1 MQNHSSVR
9 AAFGLV
15 TVLAL
20 HAGSVN
26 ALDLPTTLR
35 DVAAGN
41 PDVAARAAMV
51 EAARWRAEGTGRW
64 SSPMLEL
71 GLVNV
76 PTSGKL
82 DEDPMTM
89 RMVGLSQR
97 VALSGAPGL
106 ARRAARSHVS
116 ADSAAREQTLSVVLA
131 LALEHYAEAYYAR
144 QRFDLAV
151 AHAAAIDRLVESARA
166 RYQSGRGRL
175 DDVLQAESERARLI
189 ADRVTFQAEA
199 RTARVR
205 LDALRG
211 VATDWNDTLATPQL
225 PAPGPSPDPW
235 LAAVGPGH
243 PRLRQLDARMQG
255 YQLGAASARR
265 SVWPDLELRGSYGF
279 REPLAGLHTPQ
290 PQDDM
295 FSVEVGLMLPL
306 YGAGRE
312 GAEGREMDAMAR
324 AIAAESR
331 AAQLELRRDIL
342 DAWEAANAGERVV
355 SLLADTVL
363 VSRQQAVEAAWAAY
377 GTAHIDLWR
386 AMESTH
392 AVYREAVELTRA
404 RETLMRS
411 KARLVAASSR
421 VEGLG
426 LEWPREGGPR

>member
-1 MQNHSSVR
+1 VHNHSSIR

-15 TVLAL
+15 TVLAFL
-20 HAGSVN
+20 AGPAN
-26 ALDLPTTLR
+26 ALDLSTTLR

-41 PDVAARAAMV
+41 PDVVARAAMV

-64 SSPMLEL
+64 SSPVLEL

-76 PTSGKL
+76 PTSGRL

-116 ADSAAREQTLSVVLA
+116 ADSAAQEQALSAVFA

-144 QRFDLAV
+144 QRHDLAV
-151 AHAAAIDRLVESARA
+151 AHASAIDRLVESARA

-189 ADRVTFQAEA
+189 ADRLTFQAEA

-211 VATDWNDTLATPQL
+211 VATDWSDTLATPNL
-225 PAPGPSPDPW
+225 PAPGDSPEPW
-235 LAAVGPGH
+235 LASVGPHH

-255 YQLGAASARR
+255 YRFGATSARR
-265 SVWPDLELRGSYGF
+265 SIWPDLELRGSYGF
-279 REPLAGLHTPQ
+279 REPIVGIHSLQ
-290 PQDDM
+290 PQDDL
-295 FSVEVGLMLPL
+295 FSVGVGLMLPL

-324 AIAAESR
+324 AIAAEIR
-331 AAQLELRRDIL
+331 AAQIELRRDIL
-342 DAWEAANAGERVV
+342 EAWEAASAGERVV
-355 SLLADTVL
+355 HLLADTVL
-363 VSRQQAVEAAWAAY
+363 VSRQQAVEAAWASY

-392 AVYREAVELTRA
+392 AMYREAVELTRA

-411 KARLVAASSR
+411 KARLVAASGR
-421 VEGLG
+421 VDGLG
-426 LEWPREGGPR
+426 LEPPKEGEPR